1 MYLGLTSKISNNY
14 NYWLSKTLSW
24 HLCIFFHSPRKS
36 HECMLHL
43 CMTAWGFTHFLQHL
57 LSSKCLASGAL
68 HRLGNFLLLAS
79 FGDNCCEICHSFR
92 PLTSSAYAVC
102 KRKVSWLFSRGQPLF
117 GEISVFL
124 FFICSLL
131 FNLFPKLHLLWA
143 HVRGKKKNAN
153 DICSN
158 WFQQKTR
165 DPWHHVF
172 YLKRCLLEYLFW
184 CAMETF

>member
-1 MYLGLTSKISNNY
+1 M
-14 NYWLSKTLSW
+14 
-24 HLCIFFHSPRKS
+24 
-36 HECMLHL
+36 
-43 CMTAWGFTHFLQHL
+43 HFLSF
-57 LSSKCLASGAL
+57 SSQKPWVHATSLYDGLRFHTFPS
-68 HRLGNFLLLAS
+68 AS
-79 FGDNCCEICHSFR
+79 FVLQVPGKRRS
-92 PLTSSAYAVC
+92 SSA
-102 KRKVSWLFSRGQPLF
+102 WEFSPFGQLWRQLLWDLPQLPTIDF
-117 GEISVFL
+117 FSICCLQTKGQLIVFSGSTFIWRDFRFL